1 LTDPA
6 AGEPDRGAR
15 APARTSTTRGSASA
29 IVILLALGLAL
40 RVIIAYLLPG
50 SGFGVDLNAF
60 RFWAGDL
67 AQHGSFGFYER
78 GFFADY
84 TPGYL
89 YLLWL
94 VGIAGQA
101 LGGIG
106 DLIKVPA
113 ILADLAVGYLV
124 HSMILEL
131 GGSRRRALLG
141 AAVFLALPIT
151 WFDSVVW
158 GQVDSVGVVFLLLGL
173 RALWRDQPERATA
186 WATIAAVTK
195 PQLGI
200 LIPILAAV
208 LVRRWLVDRR
218 APGRLVTSAVT
229 ALAVAGGLSAPFGL
243 SLVGLIGQVV
253 RAAAGYPYLTVNA
266 YNPWALLS
274 LDGHGLAANGTWIN
288 DAAVTAG
295 QPAWSFGPLPAIVVG
310 TALLLLAIAT
320 ICLVVARRP
329 DRLTILVGLAVI
341 AVAFF
346 VVPTRVHER
355 YLYPFLPLG
364 AILFALS
371 ARWRLPYAAIT
382 TANFLNLYV
391 VLTTLYPDN
400 PGVADWLG
408 IGPAIR
414 SPAGV
419 VAIALTHLAV
429 FGWMFL
435 QLRRPAIEELES
447 EVEAA
452 GLEPVPPRP
461 AALVGRRPPVLGES
475 AGVRPGPRA
484 DPGVSDRPTARPAG
498 GMLLRRLL
506 GRPVR
511 PDRSRLLHGEGGGR
525 LDRLDLWVVVI
536 LAIAV
541 LAGRMYRLE
550 EPYQMHFDEVY
561 HARTATEFLQ
571 FWRYGEPHAI
581 YEYTHPHLAKY
592 AIAAGIVAFGDD
604 RVTARSELGVPVRDA
619 LVEPRWDDPR
629 LPRARAGD
637 RLYVATGAEVRAWDL
652 ASRALVAT
660 LPLPGAISL
669 GLDRAS
675 HRLFVGTESGAIVV
689 LDTAATFDSLR
700 PGPPAPQALPADRV
714 AAFATIGA
722 PVTRLYA
729 TDDGRSVLAAAGRDE
744 LVSLDGATGAE
755 LGRVALRSISG
766 LTGAGTGDSLV
777 AHPAQVADPSAAA
790 ELLAHELGG
799 EAAAYRALLA
809 GKADPAVVAPA
820 PAGDVRN
827 RLEAAIADGRL
838 AGFEFVS
845 LPRVAVGTADGVAFV
860 SPATA
865 TVVDEVRVAG
875 GVTGL
880 ALASGLDS
888 PKVYAAGGSS
898 LTVIDLGRPDDPAL
912 RPVVETTLPMPG
924 TVRDVTYDPAS
935 LTVHALGR
943 TPDGS
948 SATIYVIEPHANAVY
963 ADARL
968 PFEPAA
974 WATDVAPLYP
984 AEDREALLVF
994 SAAGSSASVDI
1005 GSHAF
1010 AWRLPGVLAGTLT
1023 AVLIYLLARILF
1035 RRRAVALLA
1044 GLFTLVDGMLFVQSR
1059 IAMNDVYV
1067 GLFIVA
1073 AYLLFAGLW
1082 LGTWRS
1088 RWAFWVLMPAIGVLL
1103 GLALASKW
1111 VALYAIAGI
1120 AVLVLARSALGRVVL
1135 LGGLVVGTAVLGLIA
1150 VSVPAGATS
1159 GGNLTFM
1166 FLMIAL
1172 TLAAVVVTVLHPI
1185 AWTLDEVRFAVGAPI
1200 AAGIALLLVALPL
1213 GLVGPR
1219 ACDPATG
1226 VCTNPPV
1233 LEVAFALV
1241 VLGGLAA
1248 LAFRLAARLGFGPLA
1263 PPPGPGDPADLLP
1276 PSAPA
1281 PTGWLRPGSGF
1292 GLPVAW
1298 LVLSLGL
1305 IPVAVYV
1312 VSYLPWVALGNRL
1325 TETWPPG
1332 NAGQTLLDLTRS
1344 MYDYHNNL
1352 RATHAAASPWWAWP
1366 FDLKPVWFY
1375 QGGFAAG
1382 TAGAIYDAGNIVLW
1396 WLSVPAL
1403 AFGTWQAYR
1412 RRSLALALVVIAFAW
1427 QWLSWS
1433 RIDRAT
1439 FQYHYYTSLPFVLI
1453 ALAYFLAELWH
1464 GASARTW
1471 LLARA
1476 AAAVAILGPALLWLG
1491 RGPLCAFARVT
1502 AVNPGSQA
1510 CVAAPPGEIVLTA
1523 RTAGLLVVMG
1533 LAVIVVAWQLL
1544 RLEPPGEPDGAPDP
1558 PRRLGRLVLS
1568 VGLAS
1573 VGVVLVGIFLD
1584 ETVLVRMVGFS
1595 PEVVALGL
1603 FIPLGPAA
1611 WFVFTARDARRF
1623 VAGVAWA
1630 AVLWFV
1636 LWYPNIAALP
1646 VPSAFVNW
1654 YQGVLPTYLYPF
1666 QFAVN
1671 TDPAGGLPKLLG
1683 FDLFVLLGALAV
1695 TALVVAWSARTW
1707 RLAAAARE
1715 ADEADEAGDGVS
1727 TGSDRP
1733 GPGGA

>member
-1 LTDPA
+1 MTGPA

-15 APARTSTTRGSASA
+15 APARTSTTRGPASA
-29 IVILLALGLAL
+29 ILIVLALGLVL

-60 RFWAGDL
+60 RFWADDL
-67 AQHGSFGFYER
+67 ARHGPFGFYER

-89 YLLWL
+89 YVLWL

-113 ILADLAVGYLV
+113 IVADLALGYLI

-131 GGSRRRALLG
+131 GGSYRRALLG

-218 APGRLVTSAVT
+218 APSRLVTSTVT
-229 ALAVAGGLSAPFGL
+229 ALAVAGALSAPFGL

-266 YNPWALLS
+266 YNPWALLE
-274 LDGHGLAANGTWIN
+274 LNGNGLAANGTWIN
-288 DAAVTAG
+288 DATVTAG
-295 QPAWSFGPLPAIVVG
+295 QPAWYFGPLPAVVVG
-310 TALLLLAIAT
+310 TALLLLAIGA

-329 DRLTILVGLAVI
+329 DRLTILVGLAVM

-355 YLYPFLPLG
+355 YLFPFLPLG
-364 AILFALS
+364 AILVALS
-371 ARWRLPYAAIT
+371 ARWRLPYVAIT

-400 PGVADWLG
+400 PGIADWLG
-408 IGPAIR
+408 IGPLIR
-414 SPAGV
+414 SPGGV
-419 VAIALTHLAV
+419 VAIAFTHLVV
-429 FGWMFL
+429 FGWAL
-435 QLRRPAIEELES
+435 AQLHRPALERLEDEAEE
-447 EVEAA
+447 A
-452 GLEPVPPRP
+452 GLEPV
-461 AALVGRRPPVLGES
+461 
-475 AGVRPGPRA
+475 RPGPGA
-484 DPGVSDRPTARPAG
+484 PAG
-498 GMLLRRLL
+498 PRPVAAGEPAASWLEPAAERPSPVAQPHPSAAGAPLRWLL
-506 GRPVR
+506 GRPIR

-525 LDRLDLWVVVI
+525 LDRLDLWVVVV

-581 YEYTHPHLAKY
+581 YEWTHPHLAKY
-592 AIAAGIVAFGDD
+592 AIAAGIVAFGND

-637 RLYVATGAEVRAWDL
+637 RLYVATGSEVRAYDL

-669 GLDRAS
+669 GLDQAR
-675 HRLFVGTESGAIVV
+675 HRLFVGTETGTIEII
-689 LDTAATFDSLR
+689 DTAATFDSLR
-700 PGPPAPQALPADRV
+700 PGPSAPLALPADRSGP
-714 AAFATIGA
+714 FATIGA
-722 PVTRLYA
+722 PVTHLLA
-729 TDDGRSVLAAAGRDE
+729 TDDGLSVLAAASDE

-777 AHPAQVADPSAAA
+777 AHPAEVADPSAAA
-790 ELLAHELGG
+790 ELLAGELGG

-809 GKADPAVVAPA
+809 GKADPAVIAPA
-820 PAGDVRN
+820 PAKDVRD
-827 RLEAAIADGRL
+827 RLDAAIADGRL

-845 LPRVAVGTADGVAFV
+845 LPRIAVGTAAGVAFV
-860 SPATA
+860 APSTA
-865 TVVDEVRVAG
+865 TVVDEVRVDG

-888 PKVYAAGGSS
+888 PKIYAAGGSS
-898 LTVIDLGRPDDPAL
+898 LTVIDLGRQGDPTL
-912 RPVVETTLPMPG
+912 RPVVETTVPMPG
-924 TVRDVTYDPAS
+924 SVRDVRYDPAS
-935 LTVHALGR
+935 LMVHVLGR

-948 SATIYVIEPHANAVY
+948 SATIYVVEPHANAVY

-984 AEDREALLVF
+984 AEDRQSILAF
-994 SAAGSSASVDI
+994 SAAGSSAAVEI

-1035 RRRAVALLA
+1035 RRRAVAVLA

-1082 LGTWRS
+1082 LGRWRA

-1111 VALYAIAGI
+1111 VALYAIAGLG
-1120 AVLVLARSALGRVVL
+1120 VLVLARSALGRIL
-1135 LGGLVVGTAVLGLIA
+1135 LIGALVVGSAVLGLIA
-1150 VSVPAGATS
+1150 VSVPPDATS

-1172 TLAAVVVTVLHPI
+1172 TLVAVVVAVLHPI
-1185 AWTLDEVRFAVGAPI
+1185 AWTLEEVRFAIGAPI
-1200 AAGIALLLVALPL
+1200 AAGVALLLVALPL
-1213 GLVGPR
+1213 GLIGPR

-1226 VCTNPPV
+1226 ACSNPPI

-1263 PPPGPGDPADLLP
+1263 PPAATDDPARRLP
-1276 PSAPA
+1276 PAAP
-1281 PTGWLRPGSGF
+1281 PPVGWLRPGWGL
-1292 GLPVAW
+1292 GLPMAW
-1298 LVLSLGL
+1298 LFASLVLL
-1305 IPVAVYV
+1305 PVVVYV
-1312 VSYLPWVALGNRL
+1312 GSYLPWVALGNRL

-1332 NAGQTLLDLTRS
+1332 NTGQTLLDLTRS

-1396 WLSVPAL
+1396 WLSVPAM
-1403 AFGTWQAYR
+1403 AFAAWQAYR
-1412 RRSLALALVVIAFAW
+1412 RRSLALALVAIAFAW
-1427 QWLSWS
+1427 QWISWA

-1453 ALAYFLAELWH
+1453 AVAYFLAELWH

-1491 RGPLCAFARVT
+1491 RGPLCALARVT
-1502 AVNPGSQA
+1502 VVNPGSQA
-1510 CVAAPPGEIVLTA
+1510 CIATAPGEIVLTA
-1523 RTAGLLVVMG
+1523 RTAGLILVMG
-1533 LAVIVVAWQLL
+1533 PAIVAVAWQLL
-1544 RLEPPGEPDGAPDP
+1544 RLELPDRPDGSPDP
-1558 PRRLGRLVLS
+1558 GRRLRHLAFI

-1573 VGVVLVGIFLD
+1573 VGVVLVGLFLD
-1584 ETVLVRMVGFS
+1584 ESVLVRVVGFS
-1595 PEVVALGL
+1595 PEVMAVGL
-1603 FIPLGPAA
+1603 FVPLSLAA
-1611 WFVFTARDARRF
+1611 WFVFSARDARRF
-1623 VAGVAWA
+1623 VAGVVWA
-1630 AVLWFV
+1630 AVAWFV

-1683 FDLFVLLGALAV
+1683 FDLLALLAALAV
-1695 TALVVAWSARTW
+1695 TSLVVAWSARAW
-1707 RLAAAARE
+1707 RLSTVVHESDEEGPLPTPGDRSG
-1715 ADEADEAGDGVS
+1715 AD
-1727 TGSDRP
+1727 
-1733 GPGGA
+1733 GP